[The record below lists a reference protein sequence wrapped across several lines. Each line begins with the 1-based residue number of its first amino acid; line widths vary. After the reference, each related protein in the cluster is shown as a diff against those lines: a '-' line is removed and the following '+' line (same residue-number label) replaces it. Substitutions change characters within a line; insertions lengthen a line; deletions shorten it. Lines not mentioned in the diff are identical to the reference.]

1 VNPKLVIK
9 RKNQRGVTLVVVLLL
24 LLVVTILGLTA
35 MRGTVM
41 QERLSGNSASRA
53 EAFQWAEGA
62 LREVEAD
69 LAEDSDRPD
78 MPGAGCS
85 SGYCA
90 MVTGGDPSTW
100 EATGFWTTA
109 GGYATADIQANAV
122 AERPGTLVRYV
133 VEDMGDGRG
142 ESEGCPGEEDMA
154 APACTAAGTAVR
166 NYRITVF
173 SQMPNGAQVLLQ
185 STFQRP

>member
-1 VNPKLVIK
+1 MNPKFVIN
-9 RKNQRGVTLVVVLLL
+9 RKSQRGVTLVVVLLL
-24 LLVVTILGLTA
+24 LLVVTILGLAA

-41 QERLSGNSASRA
+41 QERMSGNSASRA
-53 EAFQWAEGA
+53 MAFQLAEGV
-62 LREVEAD
+62 LREVEAN
-69 LAEDSDRPD
+69 LAESATRPV

-85 SGYCA
+85 AGLCA
-90 MVTGGDPSTW
+90 MVTGGAASAW

-109 GGYATADIQANAV
+109 GGYATSSLQETGTIQ
-122 AERPGTLVRYV
+122 RYV

-142 ESEGCPGEEDMA
+142 ESTGCPGEEDMA
-154 APACTAAGTAVR
+154 APACTAAGSAVR

-173 SQMPNGAQVLLQ
+173 SQMQNGAQVVLQ

>member
-1 VNPKLVIK
+1 MNPKRVYK
-9 RKNQRGVTLVVVLLL
+9 RKSQRGVTLVIVLLL

-41 QERLSGNSASRA
+41 QERMSGNSASRA
-53 EAFQWAEGA
+53 IAFQLAEGV

-69 LAEDSDRPD
+69 LAESPTRPV

-85 SGYCA
+85 AGYCA
-90 MVTGGDPSTW
+90 MATGGAASAW
-100 EATGFWTTA
+100 ETAGFWTTA
-109 GGYATADIQANAV
+109 GGYATSTLQQTGNIQ
-122 AERPGTLVRYV
+122 RYV

-142 ESEGCPGEEDMA
+142 ESEGCPSEEDMA
-154 APACTAAGTAVR
+154 APSCTAAGTAVR
-166 NYRITVF
+166 NYRITVY
-173 SQMPNGAQVLLQ
+173 SQLSNGAQVLLQ

>member
-1 VNPKLVIK
+1 MNQKHNIK
-9 RKNQRGVTLVVVLLL
+9 RGAQRGVTLVIVLLL

-41 QERLSGNSASRA
+41 QERMSGNSASRS
-53 EAFQWAEGA
+53 EAFQLAEGA

-69 LAEDSDRPD
+69 LAESPTRPI

-85 SGYCA
+85 AGYCA
-90 MVTGGDPSTW
+90 MVTGGAAPSW
-100 EATGFWTTA
+100 EADGFWTTA
-109 GGYATADIQANAV
+109 GGYATADIQATA
-122 AERPGTLVRYV
+122 RTGTTLRYV

-142 ESEGCPGEEDMA
+142 ESEGCPSEEDMA
-154 APACTAAGTAVR
+154 APSCTAAGTAVR

-173 SQMPNGAQVLLQ
+173 SQMSNGAQVLLQ